1 MHIFDI
7 EVKFFKVLIKLSA
20 ATDFLSLCVEYI
32 SIPLSSNHNFIDWLQ
47 NLLPLGQKKI
57 FFITYWPA

>member
-7 EVKFFKVLIKLSA
+7 EVKFFKVLIKLSE

-32 SIPLSSNHNFIDWLQ
+32 SMPLSSKHNFID
-47 NLLPLGQKKI
+47 
-57 FFITYWPA
+57 

>member
-7 EVKFFKVLIKLSA
+7 EVKFFKVLIKLSE

-32 SIPLSSNHNFIDWLQ
+32 SMPLSSNHNFID
-47 NLLPLGQKKI
+47 
-57 FFITYWPA
+57 